1 MRENQSTRL
10 SVPLPKEHGSWA
22 MFAVPLIIGLAVAA
36 QWQWR
41 SILLIA
47 AALGLFLV
55 RFPIDTLIKT
65 RKRPTADRARLI
77 RWAIA
82 YGSIAAIC
90 GGWLILIDRLYALIG
105 MGLIGAALL
114 IYHWWLVERRK
125 EMSARGEL
133 AGIFGLALGAP
144 LAYYVATG
152 VIDGTAVGLWI
163 VNALYFG
170 GTVFYIKLKVRQQ
183 PKEPA
188 PDRVSER
195 LVKAKA
201 GPEVSIHAEVFSP
214 LTLFMELFGYENALI
229 GLATDPAKAHAVLEQ
244 LSEAVVHWAQ
254 ALTQEGADALLI
266 SSAFVGAPFLWL
278 GVSAVRFYN
287 LYLMSTFAFA
297 GIALAA

>member
-1 MRENQSTRL
+1 MREIKASRL
-10 SVPLPKEHGSWA
+10 SLPLPKEHGSWA
-22 MFAVPLIIGLAVAA
+22 MFAVPLIIGFSVAA
-36 QWQWR
+36 EWQWR

-55 RFPIDTLIKT
+55 RFPVDTLIKT
-65 RKRPTADRARLI
+65 RKRLNADRMRLV

-90 GGWLILIDRLYALIG
+90 GGWLIVIDRLYALLG

-114 IYHWWLVERRK
+114 LYHWWLVEQRQ

-144 LAYYVATG
+144 LAYYVSTG
-152 VIDGTAVGLWI
+152 ILNSAALALWI

-201 GPEVSIHAEVFSP
+201 CLSYQSVV
-214 LTLFMELFGYENALI
+214 LTLVILLVAFHRLPAL
-229 GLATDPAKAHAVLEQ
+229 AVL
-244 LSEAVVHWAQ
+244 
-254 ALTQEGADALLI
+254 
-266 SSAFVGAPFLWL
+266 AFVPMTLKVLYGATRWQDRKSLSLPRL
-278 GVSAVRFYN
+278 GLIEMAHSAV
-287 LYLMSTFAFA
+287 FAVLI
-297 GIALAA
+297 IAAF